1 MSREEQF
8 TRAILDAREPVPE
21 GLLDGIAQP
30 AGRRFSVY
38 RNNVAVSLTEA
49 LHQGFPVIAKLLGQQ
64 NMDGLAAMYLRAHPP
79 SSPLMMHYG
88 AGFPEFLE
96 NLEQL
101 SHLGYLGDVARLELA
116 LRRSYHAGDAAPL
129 DPARLGAMA
138 PQDLMRCRLHFAPAM
153 GLMRSDWPI
162 FSIWRYNTEPNAP
175 KPQAGAEDLLI
186 TRPDFDPIPQLLPKG
201 SAVWIAAL
209 QAGETL
215 GDATDAATNEFPA
228 FDLSAPL
235 ALLIEG
241 LALTDLSQ

>member
-8 TRAILDAREPVPE
+8 TRAILDARLPVPE
-21 GLLDGIAQP
+21 GLLDGVARP
-30 AGRRFSVY
+30 AGRRLSVY
-38 RNNVAVSLTEA
+38 RNNVAVSLTGA

-88 AGFPEFLE
+88 ANFPEFLE

-138 PQDLMRCRLHFAPAM
+138 PQD
-153 GLMRSDWPI
+153 
-162 FSIWRYNTEPNAP
+162 
-175 KPQAGAEDLLI
+175 
-186 TRPDFDPIPQLLPKG
+186 
-201 SAVWIAAL
+201 
-209 QAGETL
+209 
-215 GDATDAATNEFPA
+215 
-228 FDLSAPL
+228 
-235 ALLIEG
+235 
-241 LALTDLSQ
+241 